1 MTAWTPVLAAC
12 VGCGLLSGF
21 LAGLLGIGGGL
32 IVVPAMLL
40 VLPLALDGSSG
51 LQPMAVATSLAA
63 MVPTTVASLLMQYR
77 RGAVDL
83 PWLRR
88 LAPGACG
95 GALAG
100 ALVMPHL
107 DARAVAAFFVA
118 YASYFSLRLLLTARG
133 RTLPAPWNRWPSTA
147 VAAAIGAVSV
157 LAGVGGAIFTVPY
170 LEGQQVRMTHAVGTS
185 SGVALALSVVAV
197 ALFAWGPTAQAGGPS
212 IVCWPAALAVGCAA
226 VCTAPLGVRLAHR
239 WPTARLKRAFAWL
252 LMFAATAS
260 VGKLL
265 GA

>member
-1 MTAWTPVLAAC
+1 MTSWLPVLAAC
-12 VGCGLLSGF
+12 AGCGLVSGF

-32 IVVPAMLL
+32 VVVPVLL
-40 VLPLALDGSSG
+40 LLLPLALEASAG
-51 LQPMAVATSLAA
+51 LQQMAVATSLAA
-63 MVPTTVASLLMQYR
+63 MIPTTAASLWTQYR
-77 RGAVDL
+77 RGSVDL

-88 LAPGACG
+88 LAPSACG

-107 DARAVAAFFVA
+107 DARWVAAVFVA
-118 YASYFSLRLLLTARG
+118 YAAYFSLRLLLAARG
-133 RTLPAPWNRWPSTA
+133 RVLPAPWNRWPSTP

-157 LAGVGGAIFTVPY
+157 LAGVGGAVFTVPY

-185 SGVALALSVVAV
+185 SGVALALSMVAV
-197 ALFAWGPTAQAGGPS
+197 ASFASAPS
-212 IVCWPAALAVGCAA
+212 GAAALVCWPAALAVGTAA

-260 VGKLL
+260 LGKLL

>member
-1 MTAWTPVLAAC
+1 MTPWALVLAAC

-32 IVVPAMLL
+32 IVVPAMLVL
-40 VLPLALDGSSG
+40 LPLALDGTSG
-51 LQPMAVATSLAA
+51 LQQMAVATSLAA
-63 MVPTTVASLLMQYR
+63 MIPTTVAALLTQYR
-77 RGAVDL
+77 RGSVDL

-100 ALVMPHL
+100 ALLMPHL
-107 DARAVAAFFVA
+107 DARAVAAFFLA
-118 YASYFSLRLLLTARG
+118 YAAYFSLRLLLAARG
-133 RTLPAPWNRWPSTA
+133 CALSAPWNRWPSTP
-147 VAAAIGAVSV
+147 VAAAIGALSV
-157 LAGVGGAIFTVPY
+157 LAGVGGAVFTVPY

-185 SGVALALSVVAV
+185 SGVALALSMVAV
-197 ALFAWGPTAQAGGPS
+197 ASFASAPS
-212 IVCWPAALAVGCAA
+212 GAAALVCWPAALAVGTAA

-260 VGKLL
+260 LGKLL